1 MGPEQGKLQAL
12 PCNPAQIAI
21 TSITSEE
28 ACPQRNLKSDK
39 IVRIMAKA
47 EMCTWHHKTTCTE
60 PWACHLPGNFVH
72 VKCLGQTP
80 NIIMNNGHDHPKL
93 GTENNGK
100 KQGEKRGTG
109 KTQLLQVLVPVLP
122 SEGNLLG
129 KASKVLCSRSYSR
142 RQNGQASTTIEN
154 Q

>member
-1 MGPEQGKLQAL
+1 
-12 PCNPAQIAI
+12 
-21 TSITSEE
+21 
-28 ACPQRNLKSDK
+28 
-39 IVRIMAKA
+39 
-47 EMCTWHHKTTCTE
+47 
-60 PWACHLPGNFVH
+60 
-72 VKCLGQTP
+72 
-80 NIIMNNGHDHPKL
+80 MNNGHDHPKL

-142 RQNGQASTTIEN
+142 GQNGQASTTIEN
-154 Q
+154 HRNQ